1 MKHVSRYDNSVSVT
15 GKEKYT
21 LVAHPLRTKV
31 PTGKP
36 SLMGRSPSM
45 SVQRRISNNELKEP
59 EETLLAMKHLQQER
73 IRDQHLKM
81 SKNSAGSS
89 RLSSALP
96 LI

>member
-1 MKHVSRYDNSVSVT
+1 MNYVSRYDNTSSMM

-45 SVQRRISNNELKEP
+45 SMQRRISNNELKEP
-59 EETLLAMKHLQQER
+59 EETLLAMKMMQ
-73 IRDQHLKM
+73 
-81 SKNSAGSS
+81 
-89 RLSSALP
+89 
-96 LI
+96 